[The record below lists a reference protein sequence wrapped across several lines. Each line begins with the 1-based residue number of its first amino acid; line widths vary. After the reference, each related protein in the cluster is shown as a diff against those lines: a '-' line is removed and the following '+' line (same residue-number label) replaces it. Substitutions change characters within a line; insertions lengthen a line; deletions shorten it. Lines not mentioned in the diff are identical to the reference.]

1 MTLSQKRENVMKWG
15 QSVHIT
21 IITQNLVVWCYK
33 VILRPDFFFF
43 LLGCASVL
51 PVCCLHENNAPNLS
65 LINAWSAPVFRNR
78 FVTVSQNW
86 LCSCRTLAAAERSG
100 TVADSS
106 CARYRCI
113 YSFTRRLCH
122 TVKVWNVPES
132 PAGTQTNKTFISV
145 NPSLLS
151 SYAARP
157 SSSCVLVSCLRA
169 AVCSISWVTFF
180 LVCFTV
186 TKSCYC

>member
-1 MTLSQKRENVMKWG
+1 MSSKCSHYNYHTNV
-15 QSVHIT
+15 
-21 IITQNLVVWCYK
+21 VVSCYK
-33 VILRPDFFFF
+33 VILRPDFFFLLSALLYF
-43 LLGCASVL
+43 LFAACTRTKRRVK
-51 PVCCLHENNAPNLS
+51 PNFS
-65 LINAWSAPVFRNR
+65 LINVWSAPVFRNR
-78 FVTVSQNW
+78 SVTVSQNW
-86 LCSCRTLAAAERSG
+86 PCSCRTLAAAERSG

-157 SSSCVLVSCLRA
+157 SSSCVLVACLPVV
-169 AVCSISWVTFF
+169 VCSTSWITFF
-180 LVCFTV
+180 LVCLTV
-186 TKSCYC
+186 MKSCHC

>member
-1 MTLSQKRENVMKWG
+1 MSSCTSCLLFAQPQIAAVKL
-15 QSVHIT
+15 
-21 IITQNLVVWCYK
+21 NL
-33 VILRPDFFFF
+33 P
-43 LLGCASVL
+43 
-51 PVCCLHENNAPNLS
+51 
-65 LINAWSAPVFRNR
+65 LIPHCWSARAFRNR

-113 YSFTRRLCH
+113 YSFARRLCH

-151 SYAARP
+151 RCSAFIILRV
-157 SSSCVLVSCLRA
+157 SIRSVCGCVSD
-169 AVCSISWVTFF
+169 F
-180 LVCFTV
+180 LNHF
-186 TKSCYC
+186 